1 MFQGKTVII
10 TGSGAGIG
18 RSAALAFARQGANV
32 VVNSVSTSAAAVC
45 KELLESGA
53 SARFVQAD
61 VSTEEGAKKIV
72 AETVAAYGGI
82 DVLVN
87 NAGVVPS
94 GSVEE
99 SSAEEWDKAMAV
111 NAKSVFFMAKYALP
125 YLRQRRGN
133 MVNTA
138 SAVAM
143 KGVAGRALYSA
154 SKGAVLSLSRSM
166 AREYVGDG
174 VRVNCVSP
182 GTVVTPSFEQRVRD
196 AGDSQQ
202 AMDAF
207 IARQPIGRLATPEEV
222 ASAIVYLASDATAG
236 YITGTNLV
244 IDGGMTM

>member
-1 MFQGKTVII
+1 MFQGKTVLI

-32 VVNSVSTSAAAVC
+32 VVNSISGSAAAVC
-45 KELLESGA
+45 KEIQASGG
-53 SARFVQAD
+53 SALFVQAD
-61 VSTEEGAKKIV
+61 VSTEEGAKTIV

-87 NAGVVPS
+87 NVGVVPA
-94 GSVEE
+94 GSVEDTA
-99 SSAEEWDKAMAV
+99 AEDWDKAMAV
-111 NAKSVFFMAKYALP
+111 NVKSVFLMAKYALP

-154 SKGAVLSLSRSM
+154 SKGAVLSLSKSM
-166 AREYVGDG
+166 AREYVQDG

-182 GTVVTPSFEQRVRD
+182 GTVVTPSFEQRVSA
-196 AGDSQQ
+196 AGDARQ
-202 AMDAF
+202 AMEDF

-236 YITGTNLV
+236 YITGSNLV